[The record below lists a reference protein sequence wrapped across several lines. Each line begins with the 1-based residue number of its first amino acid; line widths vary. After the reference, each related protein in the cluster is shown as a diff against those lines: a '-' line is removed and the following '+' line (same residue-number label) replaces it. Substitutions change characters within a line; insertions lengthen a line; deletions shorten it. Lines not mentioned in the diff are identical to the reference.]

1 MESQSLPAGPPSAS
15 PAVQPAGAPELTIN
29 RRRHPRY
36 TCKGRAEVCVPHGGL
51 LFRGKIIDLS
61 SSGCFIETAALNLER
76 GTPVEIFFVAR
87 QLQFR
92 IAGRIAVLHPKKGAG
107 ITFDSLGPR
116 YAREI
121 TALIAELK
129 AISEPPQLPTQA

>member
-1 MESQSLPAGPPSAS
+1 M
-15 PAVQPAGAPELTIN
+15 QPAGIPELITN
-29 RRRHPRY
+29 RRRHARY
-36 TCKGRAEVCVPHGGL
+36 TCEGRAEVCVPHGGL
-51 LFRGKIIDLS
+51 LLRGKIIDLS
-61 SSGCFIETAALNLER
+61 SSGCLIELQLSILSG

-92 IAGRIAVLHPKKGAG
+92 IAGRIAVLHPRKGAG
-107 ITFDSLGPR
+107 IAFDPLGPCC
-116 YAREI
+116 AREI